1 VIQQTD
7 FLADLLVSRP
17 LHNIQVK
24 KEGGGE
30 KCKDCWNNE
39 RNTRLNDEMEVLRR
53 IEEEEEDEE
62 VVMLMLMERRRKCT
76 SLEMNSLNL

>member
-1 VIQQTD
+1 MIQQTD

-39 RNTRLNDEMEVLRR
+39 RNARLNDEMEVLRR
-53 IEEEEEDEE
+53 IEEEEDGE
-62 VVMLMLMERRRKCT
+62 VVMERRRNVRRLK
-76 SLEMNSLNL
+76 

>member
-39 RNTRLNDEMEVLRR
+39 RNARLNGEMEVLRR
-53 IEEEEEDEE
+53 IEEEEEGGE
-62 VVMLMLMERRRKCT
+62 VVMLMERRRKCT